1 MSFLVGSLLGPLFG
15 SLFHIGGHPATLDGA
30 SAQLAASEE
39 QDSISTM
46 MTRSQLSAR
55 STKIANLVAVADE
68 HVRESSMF
76 DEFTIAAQGA
86 EQHVIQKQMQ
96 LIDNSTS

>member
-1 MSFLVGSLLGPLFG
+1 MSFLIGGLLGPLLG
-15 SLFHIGGHPATLDGA
+15 SIFKSHGTNTLDGA
-30 SAQLAASEE
+30 SAQLAATE
-39 QDSISTM
+39 QSDAISTM
-46 MTRSQLSAR
+46 MTRSQLSHQ
-55 STKIANLVAVADE
+55 STKMTNIVAIADE